1 VILACQE
8 NLLPGAGLV
17 EKWQFAANAGF
28 DAIELQGRHGFG
40 ERLAE
45 LARAREAGAGF
56 PSVCVNGGP
65 FIGDFD
71 AGNRRRAV
79 DHLKDLLS
87 TIAAVGG
94 QGAITPAAFGLF
106 TRNLPPFDPPRDPEG
121 DRAVLLEALGEL
133 ASHAEEVG
141 ARLFLEPLN
150 RYEDHMLN
158 RVEQALDLCEAVA
171 SPALCVMADT
181 YHMNIEEA
189 DPLSTLRSAGP
200 RLVHVHLS
208 DSNRAEPGAGHIDF
222 RATLG
227 ALCAGGFD
235 GILAY
240 ECRLSGP
247 ADDVL
252 PRSVRAVRAAWR
264 ERAQ

>member
-1 VILACQE
+1 VILVCQE
-8 NLLPGAGLV
+8 NLLPGASLV
-17 EKWQFAANAGF
+17 AKWQFATEAGF
-28 DAIELQGRHGFG
+28 DGIEVHGRSGFG

-45 LARAREAGAGF
+45 IAAAHEAGAIF

-71 AGNRRRAV
+71 AGNRRLAV

-87 TIAAVGG
+87 TIAIVGG

-106 TRNLPPFDPPRDPEG
+106 SRNLPPFDPPRDPEG
-121 DRAVLLEALGEL
+121 DRAVLLEGLGEL
-133 ASHAEEVG
+133 ACHAEEVD
-141 ARLFLEPLN
+141 AQLFLEPLN

-158 RVEQALDLCEAVA
+158 RVEQALELCEAVA

-189 DPLSTLRSAGP
+189 DPLGALRSAGL
-200 RLVHVHLS
+200 RLAHVHLS

-227 ALCAGGFD
+227 ALRAGGFD

-247 ADDVL
+247 AEDVL
-252 PRSVRAVRAAWR
+252 PRSARAMRVAWDDC
-264 ERAQ
+264 A